1 MNNKKFEITE
11 IIDLTENASFT
22 LVNDD
27 FENEATVVIKD
38 EKIGIYFENGD
49 IEEFGDDYTSMLN
62 RVNELG
68 YKFVKL
74 MNGAHRWKKYNP
86 NPKSRNTG
94 DCTIRAYCAAF
105 NISWNTA
112 YDKASKRAKEEG
124 FVLDD
129 KKIVEKILT
138 EVFGCQISS
147 FYNKK
152 MVKVKDRVTVKDYA
166 MANPYGTFIC
176 HVTGHLVTIRDGKY
190 YDSWDSGDKKID
202 TIYLPPEK

>member
-105 NISWNTA
+105 NISWDKA
-112 YDKASKRAKEEG
+112 YDEASNYAKEEKYI
-124 FVLDD
+124 LDATPVV
-129 KKIVEKILT
+129 KKIV
-138 EVFGCQISS
+138 VDHFGCIEDED
-147 FYNKK
+147 YKK
-152 MVKVKDRVTVKDYA
+152 TKAKDRMTVNTFA
-166 MANPYGTFIC
+166 MTHPYGTYIV
-176 HVTGHLVTIRDGKY
+176 HIRGHLVTVKNGEY
-190 YDSWDSGDKKID
+190 WDSWDSGDKKVD
-202 TIYLPPEK
+202 AIYKVAKK